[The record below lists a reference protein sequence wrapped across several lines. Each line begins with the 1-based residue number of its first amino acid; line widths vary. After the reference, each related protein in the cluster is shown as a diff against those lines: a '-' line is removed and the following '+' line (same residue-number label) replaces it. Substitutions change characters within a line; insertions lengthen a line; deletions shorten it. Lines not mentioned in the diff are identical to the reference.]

1 MFPFDVIDESK
12 KAINVYRKEREMK
25 KKIAAAVVLIMCV
38 WTLSGCHTV
47 KGVGQDVE
55 SLGGAIEDSSGK

>member
-1 MFPFDVIDESK
+1 MNQK
-12 KAINVYRKEREMK
+12 TINIYRKEKEMK
-25 KKIAAAVVLIMCV
+25 RKIAAAIVLLVCL

>member
-1 MFPFDVIDESK
+1 
-12 KAINVYRKEREMK
+12 MK
-25 KKIAAAVVLIMCV
+25 KKIAAAVVLIMCMCM
-38 WTLSGCHTV
+38 WSLSGCHTV

>member
-1 MFPFDVIDESK
+1 VIDESK
-12 KAINVYRKEREMK
+12 KIITIYRKEREMK
-25 KKIAAAVVLIMCV
+25 KKIAAAVVLIMCMCM
-38 WTLSGCHTV
+38 WSLSGCHTV

>member
-12 KAINVYRKEREMK
+12 KTINNYRKEKEMK
-25 KKIAAAVVLIMCV
+25 RKIAAAILLHICM

-47 KGVGQDVE
+47 HGVGQDVE
-55 SLGGAIEDSSGK
+55 SGGQAIERSSGK

>member
-1 MFPFDVIDESK
+1 
-12 KAINVYRKEREMK
+12 MK
-25 KKIAAAVVLIMCV
+25 RKIAAAIVLIMCV

>member
-12 KAINVYRKEREMK
+12 KVINVYRKEREMK
-25 KKIAAAVVLIMCV
+25 KKIAAAVVLLVCV

-55 SLGGAIEDSSGK
+55 SAGQAIEDSSGE

>member
-12 KAINVYRKEREMK
+12 KVINIYRKEREMK
-25 KKIAAAVVLIMCV
+25 RKIVAAVVLLMCL

-55 SLGGAIEDSSGK
+55 SGGRAIERSSGK

>member
-12 KAINVYRKEREMK
+12 KLLTYRKEKEMK
-25 KKIAAAVVLIMCV
+25 KKIAAAIVLLMCV

-47 KGVGQDVE
+47 KGVGQDIE
-55 SLGGAIEDSSGK
+55 SAGGAIEDSSGK